1 MIIARGE
8 NELGYIRCEEKNE
21 TRGNGG
27 GMEEEEGGAR
37 IGDYS
42 VAVIVKGESSRV
54 TSRSR

>member
-1 MIIARGE
+1 M
-8 NELGYIRCEEKNE
+8 EEKKE
-21 TRGNGG
+21 KEGNGG
-27 GMEEEEGGAR
+27 GMKEEGGAR